1 MSYAMGASL
10 QTAVYTALAADPAL
24 GAMLGG
30 AVYDAVPQRAPDL
43 FVALGPEDVAGRDD
57 ISGRGARHD
66 LRVSVV
72 TKREGY
78 SAAKAAAVLVSDA
91 LLSAE
96 LVLTR
101 GRLVS
106 LRFLKARA
114 RRDEGEN
121 TRRID
126 LWFRARL
133 DEDNS

>member
-1 MSYAMGASL
+1 MTYAMGASL
-10 QTAVYTALAADPAL
+10 QTAVYGTLASDPAL
-24 GAMLGG
+24 DGMLAGAI
-30 AVYDAVPQRAPDL
+30 YDVVPQRAPDL
-43 FVALGPEDVAGRDD
+43 FIALGPEDAVGIGDATGQ
-57 ISGRGARHD
+57 GARHD
-66 LRVSVV
+66 LRISVV

-91 LLSAE
+91 LLGAPLS
-96 LVLTR
+96 LTR

-126 LWFRARL
+126 LWFRARV
-133 DEDNS
+133 DDDNS